1 MNTGGERFFLVLV
14 PGRARQVWGFRAAS
28 RPEAADRVAHGEGE
42 LVETRFARR
51 TTKAAGYTVIEDSL
65 RPRRRVG
72 VWDR

>member
-1 MNTGGERFFLVLV
+1 MSTGGERFFRVLV
-14 PGRARQVWGFRAAS
+14 PGRALQVWRIRAAS
-28 RPEAADRVAHGEGE
+28 RQKAADRVEHGEGE

-65 RPRRRVG
+65 RPGRRDR